1 MGGGYILIG
10 VEEKNGIA
18 VRPVKGVEEQEID
31 KIQKEIFP
39 LIPGIFFLT
48 GAWQDIFGCH
58 HILAALLK
66 KVTEIQKGRKL
77 CSCTSLKESIHRWK
91 KNSVR

>member
-31 KIQKEIFP
+31 KIQKEILGYNNTIIPAYFP
-39 LIPGIFFLT
+39 
-48 GAWQDIFGCH
+48 
-58 HILAALLK
+58 
-66 KVTEIQKGRKL
+66 KVIIEQVDAKMIVVL
-77 CSCTSLKESIHRWK
+77 
-91 KNSVR
+91 